1 MTDRLQPP
9 QPVNVL
15 PAPLVCL
22 ECGRQAD
29 KQARGW
35 RALIGGGYEGEPRE
49 VGVYCPRCA
58 AREFGDP

>member
-1 MTDRLQPP
+1 VIERLPSPRSLQ
-9 QPVNVL
+9 VV

-22 ECGRQAD
+22 ECGCQAD
-29 KQARGW
+29 PRARGW

-49 VGVYCPRCA
+49 VGVFCPECA